1 MISVNKNVR
10 QISSRSVRS
19 SGPGHASHPGTARS
33 HAALIGV
40 SSDQSP
46 KARFETVNVVL
57 AETGSDPW
65 QDSLLA
71 QWKAGVAVSQ
81 LAERFRITSSTV
93 LSALSNARLRRV
105 RSAVVSFIDSPE
117 FTLPDAEKVCSQGIE
132 SSEFE
137 TPVVEPLHAGG
148 KLLPSYLSSLYS
160 VPLLTREQE
169 RDLFRHFNY
178 LKFRFLRQRSAL
190 SPQTPIPSKILT
202 GLDQQLD
209 SIAAV
214 RDRLIRSNL
223 RLVVSIARKYT
234 RSGVEFFDLVSDGNV
249 SLMRAVEKFDYMRGN
264 KFSTYATWAVM
275 KNFARSIPVEH
286 RQLDR
291 FRTGLDDALFLSTES
306 RSTETADL
314 TANQV
319 QRTVIRDLLSQL
331 DEREQKVLSCR
342 FGLASGSEPETLEQV
357 GSHLGV
363 TKERVRQIEVRS
375 LTKLRRIA
383 ERQNLEIP
391 GF

>member
-1 MISVNKNVR
+1 LPEAGL
-10 QISSRSVRS
+10 Q
-19 SGPGHASHPGTARS
+19 
-33 HAALIGV
+33 
-40 SSDQSP
+40 
-46 KARFETVNVVL
+46 TVNV
-57 AETGSDPW
+57 EPDEIGSDRW

-71 QWKAGVAVSQ
+71 QWKAGAAVSQ
-81 LAERFRITSSTV
+81 LAERFSITRSTV
-93 LSALSNARLRRV
+93 HSALSNARLRRV

-117 FTLPDAEKVCSQGIE
+117 FTLPDADQVCSLGRD
-132 SSEFE
+132 SSDFE
-137 TPVVEPLHAGG
+137 TADVEPLHAGG

-169 RDLFRHFNY
+169 RDLFRRFNY
-178 LKFRFLRQRSAL
+178 LKFCFLRQRSAW
-190 SPQTPIPSKILT
+190 SPQTTIPAKILI

-286 RQLDR
+286 RQQDR
-291 FRTGLDDALFLSTES
+291 FRTGLDEALFCNTES

-314 TANQV
+314 MANLA